1 MKTTDPELE
10 AWGLCFYRTKVMRE
24 NTYNIK
30 KDTIR
35 THFSLAKFFF
45 VLAGTLILIGGCL
58 YVYNKFIRSEPL
70 DFYKDIENCR
80 VVTYSETST
89 SHTYSGGSRTR
100 TDYYVNVYT
109 PDGERDVKLA
119 VSKDYYIKMSLYDK
133 RDNVKLS
140 FFKTKKG
147 SLFPTYTPGVSE
159 REAGRQYMEC
169 YPPTVVYTVSA
180 IIACIGGV
188 FLIVGLLALR
198 TARQHN
204 DELTAE
210 VAQTGVEKSED
221 DVFLR
226 EFDEA
231 MQRDNFRRTRSPR
244 SLRGNVAA
252 EPEEQISPQQREE
265 FLDEFYKLTASGKY
279 NYKSH

>member
-1 MKTTDPELE
+1 ML
-10 AWGLCFYRTKVMRE
+10 YRTKVMRE

-45 VLAGTLILIGGCL
+45 VLAGALILIGGCL
-58 YVYNKFIRSEPL
+58 FAYYRFIRSEPL

-89 SHTYSGGSRTR
+89 SRSYSGGSRTR

-109 PDGERDVKLA
+109 PDGERDIKLA
-119 VSKDYYIKMSLYDK
+119 VSKEYYYKMSLYDK
-133 RDNVKLS
+133 RNNVKLS

-147 SLFPTYTPGVSE
+147 GLFPTYTLGVSE

-210 VAQTGVEKSED
+210 VAQTGVEKNED
-221 DVFLR
+221 DVFMR

-265 FLDEFYKLTASGKY
+265 LLDEFYKLTASGKY